1 MRRNLAR
8 SAVPIVLVLL
18 LSGCASSNSGAAPT
32 APSAASPNTPEVV
45 APGDIPDNQAF
56 VAFTS
61 ADTHYSVKV
70 PEGWARTAQGAV
82 VTFTDTFNSVTIA
95 SAPASSPT
103 PSVDQVKASQ
113 LTDVSPDP
121 TFRLIDVRPV
131 TRAAGAGVLATYEVG
146 SAANAVTGKKALL
159 AVERY
164 VFVHEGTTVV
174 LTLSGAKGA
183 DNADPW
189 KTVSNSL
196 TWLG

>member
-189 KTVSNSL
+189 RPSATR
-196 TWLG
+196 